1 MGKKNA
7 IPKKVAGY
15 RIPKSLRK
23 SRLLKHL
30 LKSKV
35 GREILANALTAGATA
50 AAAALVSYREDI
62 ANSTVTGAKRGKRA
76 LAALS
81 EAIHEGTNAMMGVV
95 ADAARSVTD
104 DGGRDDRRP
113 GGRQPAPARH

>member
-1 MGKKNA
+1 MGKKNV

-23 SRLLKHL
+23 SRLLNHL

-35 GREILANALTAGATA
+35 GREILANSLTAGATA

-62 ANSTVTGAKRGKRA
+62 GPSTVKGAKRGRRA
-76 LAALS
+76 LAVLS
-81 EAIHEGTNAMMGVV
+81 EAIQDGTDAIMGVV
-95 ADAARSVTD
+95 ADAARSVTE
-104 DGGRDDRRP
+104 DGRRNDRRP
-113 GGRQPAPARH
+113 GGRKTAPARH